1 MSAKRILKPSVQ
13 VDGKQTLT
21 FEFDGKNYSGLQGD
35 TLASALLA
43 NSVKALAR
51 SYKYGRLRGIMS
63 AGAEE
68 PNALVQ
74 METGAH
80 CSPNIKATQA
90 ELYAGLTANRTSG
103 WPSLQFDVKAVIGT
117 VGKNMMAPGFYSKTF
132 KWPQK
137 MWPKYENVIRQ
148 FAGFGSTPEQADAEW
163 YDHLHH
169 HVDVLVVGGGLAG
182 LQAALISANN
192 GLKVLLVDE
201 QAQVGGWL
209 LSDANRQFNGKS
221 GGWCRGNTGVR

>member
-43 NSVKALAR
+43 NGVKALAR

-103 WPSLQFDVKAVIGT
+103 WPSLQFDVKAG
-117 VGKNMMAPGFYSKTF
+117 
-132 KWPQK
+132 
-137 MWPKYENVIRQ
+137 
-148 FAGFGSTPEQADAEW
+148 
-163 YDHLHH
+163 
-169 HVDVLVVGGGLAG
+169 
-182 LQAALISANN
+182 
-192 GLKVLLVDE
+192 
-201 QAQVGGWL
+201 
-209 LSDANRQFNGKS
+209 
-221 GGWCRGNTGVR
+221 

>member
-35 TLASALLA
+35 TLASGLLA
-43 NSVKALAR
+43 NGVKALAR
-51 SYKYGRLRGIMS
+51 SYKYGRLRGLMS

-117 VGKNMMAPGFYSKTF
+117 VGKNMMAPGFS
-132 KWPQK
+132 
-137 MWPKYENVIRQ
+137 
-148 FAGFGSTPEQADAEW
+148 S
-163 YDHLHH
+163 
-169 HVDVLVVGGGLAG
+169 LV
-182 LQAALISANN
+182 
-192 GLKVLLVDE
+192 
-201 QAQVGGWL
+201 
-209 LSDANRQFNGKS
+209 
-221 GGWCRGNTGVR
+221 